1 MLTGGL
7 IILASFAYVGL
18 LFGIAYYG
26 DKRADA
32 GRSIIANPY
41 IYALSLAVYCTSW
54 TFYGSVG
61 RAATTGIGF
70 LPIYLGPTLM
80 AALWWYVMLKII
92 RISKANRITSIADF
106 IASRYG
112 KSQTL
117 GGLVTIIAVIGI
129 VPYIALQLKAIST
142 SFSIIRRYPEV
153 AMPAELHG
161 APLFF
166 GDNTFYIAMLL
177 AAFTILFG
185 TRHLDATE
193 RHEGL
198 VAAVAFESLVK
209 LLAFIAVGIFV
220 TFAMYD
226 GFADIFDRAAATPEI
241 SGLLIF
247 SGEVGNYATWASLT
261 FLSMA
266 AIMFL
271 PRQFQVSVVEN
282 VDERHL
288 NKAIWLFPLYL
299 LAINIFVLPIA
310 LGGLMHFSD
319 AKIDADTFVL
329 TLPISEH
336 QAWLA
341 LIAFIGGLSAATGMV
356 IVEAI
361 ALSTMVCNDLVMP
374 ALLRMKWLRLNERVD
389 LSGLLL
395 GIRRGAIV
403 VILVL
408 GYLYFALAGEAYAL
422 VSIGLISFSAVAQ
435 FAPAIIGGI
444 YWKGGTR
451 LGAIS
456 GLAAGFAVWTYTLL
470 LPSFSKSGWLPMSF
484 LTQGV
489 FGIDLL
495 RPQQL
500 FGLTGFD
507 DTTHCLFWSMLA
519 NIGCYIGVSLL
530 WRPGAT
536 EHSQATLFVDALKY
550 TAAATGSKFW
560 RGSASVDDLRALLGR
575 FLGPE
580 RAREALNAYARNH
593 GAALTQNATAD
604 PGLVHYAESLLA
616 GTIGSA
622 SARIMIASVVDEEP
636 LDIDEVMHIIDEAS
650 QVLAYSRQLEQKSRE
665 LESATNEL
673 RSANQRLQELDRL
686 KDDFI
691 STVTH
696 ELRTPLTSIRAFSE
710 ILNDNPDLDTPQRR
724 RFLGIVIK
732 ESERLTRLINQV
744 LDLAKIE
751 SGNAE
756 WHTSEIDMR
765 EVIEDSV
772 TATSQLFKENHVELE
787 LKLPASVPVIAA
799 DRDRLMQVMLNLL
812 SNAAKFCSADG
823 RGHVTITLTSL
834 GDTLQVDV
842 QDNGIGISETDQKV
856 IFEKFR
862 QVGDT
867 LTAKPQ
873 GTGLGLPICRQ
884 IIGHFGGKLWVRS
897 GLGAGATFSFTIPIA
912 QSRASEAEI
921 APAAGTA

>member
-1 MLTGGL
+1 M
-7 IILASFAYVGL
+7 
-18 LFGIAYYG
+18 
-26 DKRADA
+26 
-32 GRSIIANPY
+32 
-41 IYALSLAVYCTSW
+41 LAV
-54 TFYGSVG
+54 
-61 RAATTGIGF
+61 
-70 LPIYLGPTLM
+70 
-80 AALWWYVMLKII
+80 
-92 RISKANRITSIADF
+92 
-106 IASRYG
+106 
-112 KSQTL
+112 
-117 GGLVTIIAVIGI
+117 
-129 VPYIALQLKAIST
+129 
-142 SFSIIRRYPEV
+142 
-153 AMPAELHG
+153 
-161 APLFF
+161 
-166 GDNTFYIAMLL
+166 
-177 AAFTILFG
+177 
-185 TRHLDATE
+185 
-193 RHEGL
+193 
-198 VAAVAFESLVK
+198 
-209 LLAFIAVGIFV
+209 
-220 TFAMYD
+220 
-226 GFADIFDRAAATPEI
+226 
-241 SGLLIF
+241 
-247 SGEVGNYATWASLT
+247 
-261 FLSMA
+261 
-266 AIMFL
+266 MFL
-271 PRQFQVSVVEN
+271 PRQFQVAVVEN

-310 LGGLMHFSD
+310 LGGLMHFSTFTV
-319 AKIDADTFVL
+319 DADTFVL
-329 TLPISEH
+329 TLPISER
-336 QAWLA
+336 QPWLA
-341 LIAFIGGLSAATGMV
+341 LFAFIGGLSAATGMV
-356 IVEAI
+356 IVETI

-374 ALLRMKWLRLNERVD
+374 ALLRMKWLRLNERLD

-422 VSIGLISFSAVAQ
+422 VSIGLISFLAVAQ

-456 GLAAGFAVWTYTLL
+456 GLAAGFVVWTYTLL
-470 LPSFSKSGWLPMSF
+470 LPSFAKSGWLPISF

-495 RPQQL
+495 RPEQL
-500 FGLTGFD
+500 FGLYGFD
-507 DTTHCLFWSMLA
+507 ETTHCLFWSMLA
-519 NIGCYIGVSLL
+519 NIGCYIGISLL

-536 EHSQATLFVDALKY
+536 EHSQATLFVDAFKH
-550 TAAATGSKFW
+550 TSTATGSKFW
-560 RGSASVDDLRALLGR
+560 RGSASVEELRALLGR
-575 FLGPE
+575 FLGPD
-580 RAREALNAYARNH
+580 RAREAFSAYARSH
-593 GAALTQNATAD
+593 RTESVQGSAANAD
-604 PGLVHYAESLLA
+604 LVHYAESLLA

-710 ILNDNPDLDTPQRR
+710 ILNDNPDLDAGQRR

-756 WHTSEIDMR
+756 WRTSEIDMR
-765 EVIEDSV
+765 EVIEDAV
-772 TATSQLFKENHVELE
+772 TATSQLLKEKGIALE
-787 LKLPASVPVIAA
+787 VTLTDDVPVITA

-812 SNAAKFCSADG
+812 SNAAKFCDRDHG
-823 RGHVTITLTSL
+823 KITILLAHEQDRVRVAVS
-834 GDTLQVDV
+834 
-842 QDNGIGISETDQKV
+842 DNGAGISKDDQEI

-862 QVGDT
+862 QVGDA
-867 LTAKPQ
+867 LTSKPR

-884 IIGHFGGKLWVRS
+884 IIHHFGGRLWVASRP
-897 GLGAGATFSFTIPIA
+897 GDGATFSFTLPVLQPLA
-912 QSRASEAEI
+912 QAD
-921 APAAGTA
+921 AAA